1 MSQTLPTLE
10 QLRLAPEAAW
20 LWDAARGRLVWANQP
35 AIAAFGG
42 QSIFDLVDRPF
53 DLAEPGIVDL
63 AVLVTTVSR
72 QNPQEVALSFPSL
85 GKTEPFKCTCSIHTL
100 SDGRDGILAIEIPA
114 AKPSPSDMALD
125 DFPLATATIDEE
137 GTFLAANALAQSHFD
152 FKTIKTLA
160 QLLVPEAQSAD
171 LLARLKTTGLIS
183 TIANFNSP
191 YGLREARLTLRRAKN
206 SPAVFATLVLEDIT
220 ERRLLE
226 KQLAATPTLAPT
238 DKQAFE
244 ALGRTL
250 AAATAEKPTT
260 DKSTAEKPKASKPP
274 QEIIPPAKPTHQL
287 QALPEQLR
295 QALERNPSAFAIQKN
310 STTVYISQGLARVCG
325 YASTAQALA
334 HPFFLSAFDGLNA
347 NSKVLALPHSDGSM
361 QPFKIST
368 TDLPWLNGKAQQYA
382 FEKLVE
388 PEGEPAPEVLPEPPL
403 QIPAPAQPAQ
413 RPIAIAVEEAKPA
426 PAKAVEPD
434 PRSILDIA
442 SDGIITLDKDGK
454 ILSFSAGAEAIFG
467 YRNAE
472 VLHKP
477 LADLLNSDS
486 AKILDSYLA
495 SLEMIGLASVF
506 NDGREV
512 QAIVKQGGTVPM
524 FLNIGRIQAEQSNVE
539 FCAVLRDL
547 TNWKRTE
554 KELRQAKD
562 QAEEASKLKSDFLA
576 RVSHELRTPLN
587 AILGFSDIMRLGQ
600 FGDIKNERYRAY
612 VNDIHTS
619 GSHLLAM
626 INDLLDLSKIESG
639 RMELDFTAVN
649 LNDCFDH
656 ASRLLQEQA
665 TRARVLM
672 RKSFPDNLPRI
683 VADQRSLRQ
692 IMTNLLSNAIKY
704 TDAGG
709 QVIVSAATNK
719 SGGLVLRM
727 KDTGIGMKASELA
740 QALMPFS
747 RVDTPGRERQGTG
760 LGLPLTKAL
769 VEANRASFNISSE
782 PGQGTLVEIT
792 FPTTRVLAE

>member
-1 MSQTLPTLE
+1 MSQILPTLE
-10 QLRLAPEAAW
+10 ELRHAPEAAW
-20 LWDAARGRLVWANQP
+20 LWDAARGRLVWANKP
-35 AIAAFGG
+35 GIAAFGG

-53 DLAEPGIVDL
+53 DLAEPGIADL
-63 AVLVTTVSR
+63 ALQVATLPR
-72 QNPQEVALSFPSL
+72 QTSLALDLAFPSL
-85 GKTEPFKCTCSIHTL
+85 GKTEPFKCTCFIHTL

-114 AKPSPSDMALD
+114 AAKASPADVALD
-125 DFPLATATIDEE
+125 DFPLATATIDEN
-137 GTFLAANALAQSHFD
+137 GTFVAANALAKSHFD
-152 FKTIKTLA
+152 GKTIKALHH
-160 QLLVPEAQSAD
+160 LLVPEGKAAE

-191 YGLREARLTLRRAKN
+191 FGLREARLTLRRAKT
-206 SPAVFATLVLEDIT
+206 SPNVFATLVLEDIT

-226 KQLAATPTLAPT
+226 KQLSSAPTLAPN

-250 AAATAEKPTT
+250 NAATAEKPKTP
-260 DKSTAEKPKASKPP
+260 KP
-274 QEIIPPAKPTHQL
+274 L
-287 QALPEQLR
+287 QAAQQDVNSPPHPAHTLAALPQQLR

-310 STTVYISQGLARVCG
+310 SDTMFISESLARLCG
-325 YASTAQALA
+325 YASTADALSNS
-334 HPFFLSAFDGLNA
+334 FFLPSFKALNT
-347 NSKVLALPHSDGSM
+347 NTKVLALPNGDGTTHA
-361 QPFKIST
+361 FKISSAEM
-368 TDLPWLNGKAQQYA
+368 PWLNGKAQHYT
-382 FEKLVE
+382 FEKFVE
-388 PEGEPAPEVLPEPPL
+388 PANDVLPEVVAEV
-403 QIPAPAQPAQ
+403 PAPSPVPPVQ
-413 RPIAIAVEEAKPA
+413 RPTGVVVEDAKPI
-426 PAKAVEPD
+426 PPKAIEPD
-434 PRSILDIA
+434 PHSILDIA
-442 SDGIITLDKDGK
+442 SDGIITLDKTGK

-472 VLHKP
+472 VLNKP
-477 LADLLNSDS
+477 LADFLNPEST
-486 AKILDSYLA
+486 KILESYLA
-495 SLEMIGLASVF
+495 SLDMIGLASVF

-512 QAIVKQGGTVPM
+512 QAIVKQGGTVPL
-524 FLNIGRIQAEQSNVE
+524 FLNIGRIQAEHSQVE

-554 KELRQAKD
+554 KELRQAKE

-672 RKSFPDNLPRI
+672 RKSFPNNLPRI

-709 QVIVSAATNK
+709 QVIVSAATTK
-719 SGGLVLRM
+719 SGGLVLRL

-740 QALMPFS
+740 QALQPFS

>member
-1 MSQTLPTLE
+1 M
-10 QLRLAPEAAW
+10 LA
-20 LWDAARGRLVWANQP
+20 
-35 AIAAFGG
+35 
-42 QSIFDLVDRPF
+42 
-53 DLAEPGIVDL
+53 
-63 AVLVTTVSR
+63 
-72 QNPQEVALSFPSL
+72 
-85 GKTEPFKCTCSIHTL
+85 
-100 SDGRDGILAIEIPA
+100 
-114 AKPSPSDMALD
+114 
-125 DFPLATATIDEE
+125 
-137 GTFLAANALAQSHFD
+137 
-152 FKTIKTLA
+152 
-160 QLLVPEAQSAD
+160 
-171 LLARLKTTGLIS
+171 
-183 TIANFNSP
+183 
-191 YGLREARLTLRRAKN
+191 
-206 SPAVFATLVLEDIT
+206 
-220 ERRLLE
+220 
-226 KQLAATPTLAPT
+226 
-238 DKQAFE
+238 
-244 ALGRTL
+244 
-250 AAATAEKPTT
+250 
-260 DKSTAEKPKASKPP
+260 
-274 QEIIPPAKPTHQL
+274 
-287 QALPEQLR
+287 
-295 QALERNPSAFAIQKN
+295 
-310 STTVYISQGLARVCG
+310 
-325 YASTAQALA
+325 
-334 HPFFLSAFDGLNA
+334 
-347 NSKVLALPHSDGSM
+347 
-361 QPFKIST
+361 
-368 TDLPWLNGKAQQYA
+368 
-382 FEKLVE
+382 
-388 PEGEPAPEVLPEPPL
+388 
-403 QIPAPAQPAQ
+403 PAPAPTQPAQ
-413 RPIAIAVEEAKPA
+413 RPIAIAAEEPKQA
-426 PAKAVEPD
+426 PPKSIEPD

-477 LADLLNSDS
+477 LADLLNSES
-486 AKILDSYLA
+486 AKILESYLA

-512 QAIVKQGGTVPM
+512 QAIVKQGGMVPM
-524 FLNIGRIQAEQSNVE
+524 FMNIGRIQAEQSNVE

-554 KELRQAKD
+554 KELRHAKE

-656 ASRLLQEQA
+656 AARLLQEQA

-719 SGGLVLRM
+719 SGGLVLRL

>member
-1 MSQTLPTLE
+1 MSQILPTLE
-10 QLRLAPEAAW
+10 ELRHAPEAAW
-20 LWDAARGRLVWANQP
+20 LWDAARGRLVWANP
-35 AIAAFGG
+35 PGIAAFGG

-53 DLAEPGIVDL
+53 DLSEPGIADL
-63 AVLVTTVSR
+63 ALQVATLPR
-72 QNPQEVALSFPSL
+72 QTSLAMDLAFPSL
-85 GKTEPFKCTCSIHTL
+85 GKTDPFKCTCFIHTL

-114 AKPSPSDMALD
+114 AAKASPADMTLD
-125 DFPLATATIDEE
+125 DFPLATATIDET
-137 GTFLAANALAQSHFD
+137 GTFVAANALAKSHFD
-152 FKTIKTLA
+152 AKTVKTLQ
-160 QLLVPEAQSAD
+160 QLLVPEGQAAE

-191 YGLREARLTLRRAKN
+191 FGLREARLTLRRAKA
-206 SPAVFATLVLEDIT
+206 SPSVFATLVLEDIT

-226 KQLAATPTLAPT
+226 KQLSTAPTLAPT
-238 DKQAFE
+238 DKQTFE

-250 AAATAEKPTT
+250 NAATAEKP
-260 DKSTAEKPKASKPP
+260 KTAKPP
-274 QEIIPPAKPTHQL
+274 QATPPQNIIAPAQPANKL
-287 QALPEQLR
+287 AALPTQLR

-310 STTVYISQGLARVCG
+310 SETVFISEALAKHCG
-325 YASTAQALA
+325 YGSTAEALTNN
-334 HPFFLSAFDGLNA
+334 FFLAAFEKLSANTKILNLP
-347 NSKVLALPHSDGSM
+347 NSNGTTHS
-361 QPFKIST
+361 FKTSNVEM
-368 TDLPWLNGKAQQYA
+368 PWHNGKAQHYT
-382 FEKLVE
+382 FEKFVE
-388 PEGEPAPEVLPEPPL
+388 PESEVLPEAVSEV
-403 QIPAPAQPAQ
+403 PAPQPAQ
-413 RPIAIAVEEAKPA
+413 AVQRPMVAAAVEDAKPST
-426 PAKAVEPD
+426 PKTIEPD

-442 SDGIITLDKDGK
+442 SDGIITLDKTGK

-472 VLHKP
+472 VLNKP
-477 LADLLNSDS
+477 LADFLNIES
-486 AKILDSYLA
+486 AKILESYLA

-524 FLNIGRIQAEQSNVE
+524 FMNIGRIHVEHSAVE

-619 GSHLLAM
+619 GTHLLAM

-709 QVIVSAATNK
+709 QVIVSAATTK

-740 QALMPFS
+740 QALQPFS
-747 RVDTPGRERQGTG
+747 RVETPGRDRQGTG